1 MARTPSLSLPL
12 PRRDIR
18 CGDECS
24 MRWHVHE
31 DFVSGLSFDRAR
43 SCLLSVSGDSTLGKT
58 AALKLGYHRSA
69 LQ

>member
-1 MARTPSLSLPL
+1 
-12 PRRDIR
+12 
-18 CGDECS
+18 